1 MSVKLSNI
9 WEKLDETISYM
20 VEPKLKQKYLLLYNI
35 STGKLRITE
44 LEFLK
49 NIVNDFKKVV
59 TFRFLFDYDPKI
71 KRNLLL
77 IIQTDPDSII
87 NALMVELNGQENIHG
102 IKFQGADEICDVER
116 YRELDERIKLFI
128 KGSSFTEDIEWLTDW
143 ITAFQ
148 DESDKPDINALK
160 QIYRKFLKTTGY
172 NIDYGMLDPK
182 ELLLEIRES
191 NK

>member
-102 IKFQGADEICDVER
+102 IIFQGADEICDVER